1 MYPNLFNPIVVGG
14 ITLKNRITQ
23 APLYVGQANQDG
35 TVSQATID
43 HYARRADA
51 GTALVVVEASSVSP
65 NSDNS
70 TAYGIKIYHDN
81 YLPGLTKLAGTIK
94 ENGAVSCIQIFHAGR
109 YAGIQPSLSASAVSF
124 TPKPDVTLTPKEMTI
139 EEIGQAVGEF
149 ASAAKR
155 AKEAGFDMVELHG
168 ATGYLIAQFLS
179 PLTNIRTDQYG
190 GRLENRLRF
199 LLEILKVTKDATGG
213 DFPVGIRFLADD
225 FLPGGFSLEDAKVLA
240 KKLDEG
246 GIAYISITGG
256 VYDSWVLPEIQ
267 KKLQEKGS
275 LGYLAKEIKNTV
287 SVPVFVGNRIASP
300 GIAEKIIGS
309 GSADAVALGRPLLRD
324 PDYPTKAA
332 EGRPEKISECISCF
346 GCMGLVIKGERVRCV
361 QIKGSQKV

>member
-1 MYPNLFNPIVVGG
+1 MYSNLFNPIVVGG

-225 FLPGGFSLEDAKVLA
+225 FLPGGFSLEDA
-240 KKLDEG
+240 
-246 GIAYISITGG
+246 
-256 VYDSWVLPEIQ
+256 
-267 KKLQEKGS
+267 
-275 LGYLAKEIKNTV
+275 
-287 SVPVFVGNRIASP
+287 
-300 GIAEKIIGS
+300 
-309 GSADAVALGRPLLRD
+309 
-324 PDYPTKAA
+324 
-332 EGRPEKISECISCF
+332 
-346 GCMGLVIKGERVRCV
+346 
-361 QIKGSQKV
+361 